1 MTADTVR
8 LLGSDSTVLGEVSS
22 SQIGRAAV
30 ALSRGRFPKPKTWV
44 DPNEDAVLAAH
55 IGDHWLLAAA
65 DGHLGF
71 DAARAAMQVINDGAS
86 QILSDHRDGRP
97 VMTSVIDEAREAVA
111 QALSVVDEER
121 FDSRTALS
129 VVLVRGDEAF
139 AMTCG
144 DSSIFL
150 VRSRRVRAVTSVTTP
165 TRFLGPQT
173 PPPPVVHLRLRA
185 GDGLA
190 VVTDGFTDFLG
201 RGTVPALRREMSGP
215 TPEGAARGLVGAAF
229 AGGAGDNV
237 GVAVLLPQSRAG
249 AETGH
254 GRGSH
259 RRSGQPRGDV

>member
-1 MTADTVR
+1 MIADTVR
-8 LLGSDSTVLGEVSS
+8 LLGSNSTVLGEMSS
-22 SQIGRAAV
+22 SQVGRAAV

-71 DAARAAMQVINDGAS
+71 DAARAAMQVIDDGAS
-86 QILSDHRDGRP
+86 QILSDDRDGRT
-97 VMTSVIDEAREAVA
+97 VVASVIEQAREAVA

-139 AMTCG
+139 ATTCG

-150 VRSRRVRAVTSVTTP
+150 VRSRRVRAVTSVTSP
-165 TRFLGPQT
+165 TRFLGPRT
-173 PPPPVVHLRLRA
+173 STPPVVRMRLRV
-185 GDGLA
+185 GDSLA
-190 VVTDGFTDFLG
+190 AVTDGFTDFLG
-201 RGTVPALRREMSGP
+201 RGTVPALRREMPGR
-215 TPEGAARGLVGAAF
+215 TPEDAARGLVGAAF

-237 GVAVLLPQSRAG
+237 GVAVLLPQGRSG
-249 AETGH
+249 ADTRH
-254 GRGSH
+254 GRGITSTMGSTA
-259 RRSGQPRGDV
+259 R